1 MTPYVGTVFD
11 LTLEIVNSPDA
22 ATKDQELWLAV
33 LRMLGKSFE
42 VDEDREWGH
51 SSNGRIRIPLTR
63 LSLVFWNEERYR
75 ALIKP
80 AVKQIGY
87 VSASANPTAEDA
99 LIDLFASL
107 AHSTTSETVL
117 KIVNDAV
124 CMTTRS
130 DDASERLLALRVLD
144 KMWDQQEE
152 MIQFAATTISDFI
165 SETLED
171 ADPAVEHAA
180 KKFLDRMR
188 GVLGNEIDNYF

>member
-1 MTPYVGTVFD
+1 MASSPWHAPEIFRSRRRSYV
-11 LTLEIVNSPDA
+11 
-22 ATKDQELWLAV
+22 ELWPKPDIHFNLPVSLA
-33 LRMLGKSFE
+33 
-42 VDEDREWGH
+42 
-51 SSNGRIRIPLTR
+51 
-63 LSLVFWNEERYR
+63 LVFWNEERYN

-80 AVKQIGY
+80 AVRQIGY
-87 VSASANPTAEDA
+87 ISATGDASAEDA

-117 KIVNDAV
+117 KTVNDAV

-130 DDASERLLALRVLD
+130 DVTVERLLALRVLD

-152 MIQFAATTISDFI
+152 LIQFAATTISDFI

-188 GVLGNEIDNYF
+188 AVLGNEIDNYF

>member
-1 MTPYVGTVFD
+1 MYF
-11 LTLEIVNSPDA
+11 S
-22 ATKDQELWLAV
+22 
-33 LRMLGKSFE
+33 
-42 VDEDREWGH
+42 
-51 SSNGRIRIPLTR
+51 
-63 LSLVFWNEERYR
+63 VFWNEERYR

-87 VSASANPTAEDA
+87 VSASADATAENA

-117 KIVNDAV
+117 KVVNDAV

-130 DDASERLLALRVLD
+130 DNASERLLALRVLD

-165 SETLED
+165 SEILED